1 MKLSTLFSS
10 SPSFVLR
17 TSSFVLAG
25 VALAAA
31 TATANATPA
40 VGQVLVHQ
48 LWPWSQNV
56 KVEYTLS
63 GTEGGTYDIAVTA
76 AENGVAIDAAKL
88 SSALCGGEGFHGIT
102 GDGIHTFTLDPSKLV
117 ANGATAIGNFTVS
130 ITVAGPGDPL
140 GYRVEYRVF
149 DLETGDVTDLTRR
162 DIYDHPELYGST
174 VITNYADVGA
184 GFTKPADLPA
194 EDVFIV
200 PGFNTDEFKTT
211 KLVMKRIP
219 AKDVVWWMGPSENDP
234 NAVAAGTD
242 SSITG
247 GRKLGESRFQ
257 ATFSDDYYIGIFEL
271 TQKQYSLLMDGANP
285 SFYSNQTYWATRPL
299 ENYTYN
305 DFKFTFLPAARTA
318 LGKEGINMPTEAQ
331 WEFAAKAMYDGPGYP
346 HGLELGKDNY
356 VTVEGMVNGASD
368 NGRYSVGNGESPAGG
383 GSGTLTV
390 GSGKPNPFGIYNM
403 FGNVSEFVSELYAN
417 KNLGELY
424 ATQIAQGPVSDPYC
438 STSQS
443 IGGSNSYRIIKGC
456 NFRLG
461 SPDYRN
467 RSACRQAVKNSVKT
481 MGNESD
487 HVLGFRLACPAD

>member
-1 MKLSTLFSS
+1 MNKSTIVSRL
-10 SPSFVLR
+10 
-17 TSSFVLAG
+17 SSFATAAA
-25 VALAAA
+25 VATLAA
-31 TATANATPA
+31 NAAAAPS
-40 VGQVLVHQ
+40 VGQILVHQ

-56 KVEYTLS
+56 KVEYTLN
-63 GTEGGTYDIAVTA
+63 GTGGGAYDIDVHCY
-76 AENGVAIDAAKL
+76 EDGVEIDSAKV
-88 SSALCGGEGFHGIT
+88 SSALCGGEGFHGIR
-102 GDGIHTFTLDPSKLV
+102 GDGIHTFTLDPAQLV
-117 ANGATAIGNFTVS
+117 AEGATALGNFTVS
-130 ITVAGPGDPL
+130 IEATAPGDPL
-140 GYRVEYRVF
+140 ASRVEYRVF
-149 DLETGDVTDLTRR
+149 DLVAGTVTDLTRG

-174 VITNYADVGA
+174 VITNYAEVGA

-219 AKDVVWWMGPSENDP
+219 AKDVVWWMGPSDNDP

-271 TQKQYSLLMDGANP
+271 TQKQFSLLMDGANP
-285 SFYSNQTYWATRPL
+285 SFYTNQTYWAARPL
-299 ENYTYN
+299 ENYSYN
-305 DFKFTFLPAARTA
+305 DFKGTFLPAARTA

-331 WEFAAKAMYDGPGYP
+331 WEFAAKAMYDGPGFP
-346 HGLELGKDNY
+346 NGGELGKDNW
-356 VTVEGMVNGASD
+356 VTLEGMANGNSD
-368 NGRYSVGNGESPAGG
+368 NGRYAVGTGNSGVGNGQ
-383 GSGTLTV
+383 GTLTV
-390 GSGKPNPFGIYNM
+390 GSGKPNPFGLYNM

-424 ATQIAQGPVSDPYC
+424 ADQIAQGPVYDPYC
-438 STSQS
+438 STQQS
-443 IGGSNSYRIIKGC
+443 IGGSGSYRIIKGC
-456 NFRLG
+456 NFRIG

-467 RSACRQAVKNSVKT
+467 RSACRLAVKNNVVA

>member
-1 MKLSTLFSS
+1 MKHSTLITRLSS
-10 SPSFVLR
+10 LVTVVF
-17 TSSFVLAG
+17 
-25 VALAAA
+25 AA
-31 TATANATPA
+31 ATANATPS
-40 VGQVLVHQ
+40 VGQILVHQ

-88 SSALCGGEGFHGIT
+88 SSALCGGEGFHSIT

-117 ANGATAIGNFTVS
+117 SNGATALGNFTVS
-130 ITVAGPGDPL
+130 VTVAGTGDPL

-149 DLETGDVTDLTRR
+149 DLESGDVTDLTRR
-162 DIYDHPELYGST
+162 DIYDHPELYGT

-184 GFTKPADLPA
+184 GFAKPADLPA
-194 EDVFIV
+194 EDVFIAT
-200 PGFNTDEFKTT
+200 GFNENDMWKTT

-219 AKDVVWWMGPSENDP
+219 AKDVVWWMGPCENDP

-242 SSITG
+242 SSIAG

-257 ATFSDDYYIGIFEL
+257 ATFSDDYYVGIFEL
-271 TQKQYSLLMDGANP
+271 TQKQFSLLMDGANP
-285 SFYSNQTYWATRPL
+285 SFYSNVTYWATRPL

-443 IGGSNSYRIIKGC
+443 IGGSSSFRIIKGC
-456 NFRLG
+456 NFRTG

-467 RSACRQAVKNSVKT
+467 RSACRLGVDNKSKT
-481 MGNESD
+481 MGNQSD
-487 HVLGFRLACPAD
+487 RVLGFRLACPAD